1 MTIDYDAHVDA
12 WRAWKRVRPFR
23 FEDLKGRPEPER
35 WGPKY
40 SKPPAKRVRFND
52 ETNIPTNCA
61 SGQKG
66 PFSAAKH
73 RAKLKAEFA
82 AAAEAEKRKWAM
94 SQAIRDAYKACPKI
108 RDRKPKPIKPHY
120 LLIGGEFKLA
130 S

>member
-1 MTIDYDAHVDA
+1 MYDAHVDA

-23 FEDLKGRPEPER
+23 FEDLCGRPEPER

-40 SKPPAKRVRFND
+40 SKPVKRVRPFND

-73 RAKLKAEFA
+73 RAKLKAAFA
-82 AAAEAEKRKWAM
+82 AVAEAEKRKWAM
-94 SQAIRDAYKACPKI
+94 SEEIRRAYAACPKI
-108 RDRKPKPIKPHY
+108 RDRKPRKPHY
-120 LLIGGEFKLA
+120 LLVGGEFKLA